1 MSKARAIALEKVFKT
16 ARSQRSK
23 IFIIGSPGAGK
34 TTLAK
39 RLSKKLGLPHYDLDE
54 IRFPRPN
61 QKRSDKEALPFV
73 DKLVQKP
80 SWIIE
85 GVYIAWLEKY
95 LNEADQIIFLD
106 TPYHVAFFRVILRFF
121 INTLQGHLRHGFIS
135 TLVLIKNM
143 TIYHFYRQE
152 SDYVTKIQTARIL
165 KKCQGKVITITS
177 NEAPIW

>member
-1 MSKARAIALEKVFKT
+1 MKNKL
-16 ARSQRSK
+16 SK
-23 IFIIGSPGAGK
+23 IFIVGSPGAGK

-39 RLSKKLGLPHYDLDE
+39 RLSKKLELPHYDLDD
-54 IRFPRPN
+54 IRFPKPHI
-61 QKRSDKEALPFV
+61 KRSDMEALPFV
-73 DKLVQKP
+73 DKLVKKP

-95 LNEADQIIFLD
+95 LSEADQVIFLD

-121 INTLQGHLRHGFIS
+121 TNILHGHLHHGFIS

-143 TIYHFYRQE
+143 TIFHFYQQE
-152 SDYVTKIQTARIL
+152 SDYVTKIQTVKIL
-165 KKCQGKVITITS
+165 KKCRGKVVTITS